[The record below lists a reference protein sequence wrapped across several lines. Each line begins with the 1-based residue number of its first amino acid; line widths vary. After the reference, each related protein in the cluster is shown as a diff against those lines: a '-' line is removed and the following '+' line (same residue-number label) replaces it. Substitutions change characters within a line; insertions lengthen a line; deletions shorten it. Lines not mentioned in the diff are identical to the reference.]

1 MGNEKVN
8 HNIKSPFKFLDAY
21 TKEDKDIFFGREAET
36 DELYDRV
43 FETNL
48 VLLYGASGTGKTSI
62 ILCGLGNRFD
72 NSDWMPMFI
81 RREDHILHA
90 LNTEILDKSVK
101 KLDVGLPLKKRIRSL
116 YLDYFKPIYLIFDQ
130 FEELF
135 ILGSKEEQTDFFKMI
150 KGLLDESLQC
160 KILISMREEYIAYL
174 SDFEKVIPELFDN
187 RQRIEKMSATVI
199 KDVIVN
205 TTEAFDIEIKE
216 EEETVEMIIENLR
229 DKREGID
236 LANLQV
242 YLDRLYKQDVVRA
255 DEEKEEGDGERDYV
269 VFDPELVKLT
279 GELEDVL
286 SAFLDEQ
293 IDVIEIEL
301 EEQGVKKRGIPMD
314 VLFALV
320 TDNGTKQSMTVKLIK
335 ESLSKRKK
343 IDPKYIDYCI
353 ERFKQ
358 MRILRELSEKG

>member
-1 MGNEKVN
+1 MGNEKVI

-72 NSDWMPMFI
+72 NSDWMPIFI

-90 LNTEILDKSVK
+90 LNTEILAKSVK

-150 KGLLDESLQC
+150 KSLLDESLQC

-205 TTEAFDIEIKE
+205 TTEAFEIEIKE
-216 EEETVEMIIENLR
+216 EETTVEMIIENLR
-229 DKREGID
+229 DKRGID

-255 DEEKEEGDGERDYV
+255 DEERDYII
-269 VFDPELVKLT
+269 FDPELVKLT

-286 SAFLDEQ
+286 SDFLDEQ
-293 IDVIEIEL
+293 IDVIELEL
-301 EEQGVKKRGIPMD
+301 ESKGVKKRGIPMD

-320 TDNGTKQSMTVKLIK
+320 TDNGTKQSMTVQLIK

-343 IDPKYIDYCI
+343 INPEYIDYCI

-358 MRILRELSEKG
+358 MRILRELSDKG